1 MSSSKYALFV
11 CDLQSRFRPII
22 HAFPTVL
29 RSANT
34 FIKIASI
41 VDMPIYVTE
50 QNPAKLGATCEEITE
65 SLKESKTTQVVAK
78 MRFSMVDSSALTFL
92 EGRTSVI
99 LCGIET
105 HVCIQQ
111 TAFDLLA
118 RGLNVI
124 IPVEAVSSQRVE
136 DRNASLRLLLAR
148 GATITTV
155 ESAVMTMLETADHP
169 SFRQVMKVM
178 LAHTNAM
185 IELPKLE

>member
-1 MSSSKYALFV
+1 
-11 CDLQSRFRPII
+11 
-22 HAFPTVL
+22 
-29 RSANT
+29 
-34 FIKIASI
+34 
-41 VDMPIYVTE
+41 
-50 QNPAKLGATCEEITE
+50 
-65 SLKESKTTQVVAK
+65 
-78 MRFSMVDSSALTFL
+78 MVDSSALTFL

-185 IELPKLE
+185 IDLPKLE